1 MIIQIC
7 DICNKEVKQL
17 NTIVMYKQPIEYC
30 DKCKE
35 KVQKKLKEFENE
47 VKFQRELMNASLRK
61 KEMNLM
67 KSLQKSIDKKVKK

>member
-17 NTIVMYKQPIEYC
+17 ETIVMYKQPIEYC

-35 KVQKKLKEFENE
+35 KVQEKLKEFENE
-47 VKFQRELMNASLRK
+47 IKFEREVMNASLKSKEK
-61 KEMNLM
+61 KYI
-67 KSLQKSIDKKVKK
+67 KSLKEEQKK

>member
-17 NTIVMYKQPIEYC
+17 ETIVMYKQPIEYC

-35 KVQKKLKEFENE
+35 KVQEKLKEFENE
-47 VKFQRELMNASLRK
+47 IKFEREVMNASLKSKEK
-61 KEMNLM
+61 KYI
-67 KSLQKSIDKKVKK
+67 KSLKEEQKI

>member
-7 DICNKEVKQL
+7 DICNKEVKYL

-35 KVQKKLKEFENE
+35 KVQEKLKEFENE

-61 KEMNLM
+61 KEMNLI
-67 KSLQKSIDKKVKK
+67 KSLQKSIDKNVKK